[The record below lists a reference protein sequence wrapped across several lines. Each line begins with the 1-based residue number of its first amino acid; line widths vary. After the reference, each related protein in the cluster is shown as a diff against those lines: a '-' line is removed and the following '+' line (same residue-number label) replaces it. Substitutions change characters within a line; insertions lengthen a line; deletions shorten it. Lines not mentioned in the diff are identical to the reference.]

1 MFVAGAFTTDPGSN
15 GVGTGINRLQV
26 TLGRGDLGAKYECRV
41 SSRAISSPLTA
52 SVEVDV
58 NGECKHLNYFP
69 TVSMMKFEL
78 MECVKSNLAQVK

>member
-1 MFVAGAFTTDPGSN
+1 MFVSGAFTTDPSSN

-41 SSRAISSPLTA
+41 SSRAISAPLTA

-58 NGECKHLNYFP
+58 NGECEKDLFNFFLRP
-69 TVSMMKFEL
+69 FGR
-78 MECVKSNLAQVK
+78 

>member
-1 MFVAGAFTTDPGSN
+1 MFVSGAFTTDPSSN

-41 SSRAISSPLTA
+41 SSRAISAPLTA

-58 NGECKHLNYFP
+58 NGECEIFYFSLL
-69 TVSMMKFEL
+69 VWIMKFDDFIAL
-78 MECVKSNLAQVK
+78 ME